1 MTNELEERKKRRR
14 ARRIRR
20 RFLSFL
26 GFVLLLVYIPALWN
40 WFFSVNYEIAA
51 ISISTLEIKEPV
63 NGLIIRNETPVKSP
77 GTGILIPSIQYGE
90 KVGKGNEI
98 VSFIKS
104 DMKDIVENY
113 RRMEV
118 EILKRVVSEFDSTAG
133 AERHVW
139 ENAIETQ
146 IAKLTE
152 ISDTGD
158 LSDANSVRNTID
170 KILEAKARYMLED
183 RTIML
188 KMGKEKEELDRLR
201 SSIQKSVISVTSPI
215 SGIVSYHYDGYEEIY
230 TPESRFSVTI
240 DNIHEAVEMGIN
252 NDNWLTPVEINGVM
266 DEYFCKVIANDE
278 AWMVFGISEEKGE
291 EIRIEFEKAKLNG
304 RNIQYEIEIE
314 GVDQRIPVFIE
325 SIGEKENGLVKI
337 TGRFTR
343 YIEKIMNIRGF
354 KGNLLLQNVT
364 GMRVPLRSLFN
375 INTVDNT
382 ADIAVVEM
390 DKAVF
395 KRVRIIGQQDTYA
408 IIENLDPTKEKENVN
423 VFDIYLINPKNIV
436 EGQVVDK

>member
-1 MTNELEERKKRRR
+1 
-14 ARRIRR
+14 
-20 RFLSFL
+20 
-26 GFVLLLVYIPALWN
+26 
-40 WFFSVNYEIAA
+40 
-51 ISISTLEIKEPV
+51 
-63 NGLIIRNETPVKSP
+63 
-77 GTGILIPSIQYGE
+77 
-90 KVGKGNEI
+90 
-98 VSFIKS
+98 
-104 DMKDIVENY
+104 
-113 RRMEV
+113 
-118 EILKRVVSEFDSTAG
+118 
-133 AERHVW
+133 
-139 ENAIETQ
+139 
-146 IAKLTE
+146 
-152 ISDTGD
+152 
-158 LSDANSVRNTID
+158 
-170 KILEAKARYMLED
+170 MLED

-278 AWMVFGISEEKGE
+278 AWMVFAISEEKGE

-364 GMRVPLRSLFN
+364 GMRVP
-375 INTVDNT
+375 
-382 ADIAVVEM
+382 
-390 DKAVF
+390 
-395 KRVRIIGQQDTYA
+395 
-408 IIENLDPTKEKENVN
+408 
-423 VFDIYLINPKNIV
+423 
-436 EGQVVDK
+436 